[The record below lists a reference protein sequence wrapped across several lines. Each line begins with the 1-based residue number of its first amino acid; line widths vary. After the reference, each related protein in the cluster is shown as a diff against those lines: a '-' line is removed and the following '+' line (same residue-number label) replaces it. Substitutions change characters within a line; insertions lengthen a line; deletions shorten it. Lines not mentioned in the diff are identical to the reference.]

1 MQSAAP
7 GPSPRHSRRAARRL
21 SSTATVGR
29 PEQEVV
35 GLDVAV
41 EHARLVARQDG
52 LHDARGQEERDG
64 LGRPLAR
71 ALAAAAEHVGDRRP
85 EARRGEGGRVAPAP
99 GGERLD
105 DGPERGGARRRPRA
119 HRRRERRLG
128 LEVVGGRAARD
139 LEGDLGRQRPHVGA
153 RDGVLEVAVVVRHG
167 DAGRAGRGL
176 HGARIPP
183 VAALVARLDA
193 RAGPER
199 LAGVVR
205 DDVVRDDGGE
215 DGAGRAVAEV
225 SAHGEPRRPAVRLI
239 ARLHYASLARRAA
252 GALLDDDERRAPR
265 PLVVGGEGALARAL
279 ARLARVGARGLAA
292 VLLRERVDRRRRRR
306 LRRRGRRL
314 EPRQTGHRA
323 LLPTALALPVV
334 PRRRHREE
342 GLERVE
348 GHGRQLLFGFLAR
361 VKALD
366 CYGAS

>member
-205 DDVVRDDGGE
+205 DDDGE

-225 SAHGEPRRPAVRLI
+225 IAHGEPRRPAIRLL
-239 ARLHYASLARRAA
+239 ARPHHAFLARRAA

-292 VLLRERVDRRRRRR
+292 VLLRERVHRRRRRR

-348 GHGRQLLFGFLAR
+348 GHGRHFLFAGPAWR
-361 VKALD
+361 VLKLESVTERD
-366 CYGAS
+366 